1 MKKFIKVIVGIGI
14 IVAIGAIGFVACGN
28 AVSNSVN
35 DVLNATEPVSKITS
49 SVSDLDSTAD
59 ISEIEINEFTIND
72 TIECGGVTYTLEKYN
87 FGNDEI
93 SEYNVKEGYSIM
105 TVVVSA
111 KNDSDED
118 FTTGTIECYADNGKC
133 ENAYISSTIEEKF
146 GTLDNGFIN
155 LGAGREG
162 KYEVSFY
169 IPDGAVEIELEMDK
183 ALFSLDDEKILIKV
197 TE

>member
-14 IVAIGAIGFVACGN
+14 VVAIGVIGFVACGN

-35 DVLNATEPVSKITS
+35 DALNATEPVNKVTS
-49 SVSDLDSTAD
+49 SMDDSDSTTD
-59 ISEIEINEFTIND
+59 TSEVETNEFTIND
-72 TIECGGVTYTLEKYN
+72 TIECGGVTYNFEKYN

-93 SEYNVKEGYSIM
+93 SEYNVKEGYSVM

-111 KNDSDED
+111 KNDSGED
-118 FTTGTIECYADNGKC
+118 FTTGTIECYADDGKC
-133 ENAYISSTIEEKF
+133 ENAYISSTIEDKF

-155 LGAGREG
+155 LSAGREG

-169 IPDGAVEIELEMDK
+169 IPDGAAEIELEMDK
-183 ALFSLDDEKILIKV
+183 ALFSLDDGKILIKV

>member
-35 DVLNATEPVSKITS
+35 DALNATEPVNKITS
-49 SVSDLDSTAD
+49 SVGDSDSTTD
-59 ISEIEINEFTIND
+59 TSEVETNEFTIND
-72 TIECGGVTYTLEKYN
+72 TIECGGVTYNFEKYS

-93 SEYNVKEGYSIM
+93 SEYNVKEGYSVM
-105 TVVVSA
+105 TIIVSA
-111 KNDSDED
+111 KNDSGED

-133 ENAYISSTIEEKF
+133 ENAYISSTIEDKF

-155 LGAGREG
+155 LSTGREG

-169 IPDGAVEIELEMDK
+169 IPDGAAEIELEMDK
-183 ALFSLDDEKILIKV
+183 ALFSLDDGKILIKV